1 MSGNTMSYQHSPIP
15 GNPTPP
21 LTPAAGL
28 PYMSP
33 GTDTKPSMMMMNS
46 TSKWGQPG
54 HGGVEE
60 IDGFNNENVELF
72 NVWYSCVAIVCAL
85 VGVLHIFIYRGMP
98 TSFISTAT
106 THDA

>member
-33 GTDTKPSMMMMNS
+33 GTDTKPNMMMMNS
-46 TSKWGQPG
+46 TSKSD
-54 HGGVEE
+54 GGGMV
-60 IDGFNNENVELF
+60 
-72 NVWYSCVAIVCAL
+72 
-85 VGVLHIFIYRGMP
+85 VLDRVMVDMVI
-98 TSFISTAT
+98 A
-106 THDA
+106 DKD